1 MAHILLLAAE
11 RFTASDWSR
20 ALTESGY
27 TPRVAATSTAALAWL
42 EAFQFDLV
50 LVEHAP
56 EQGLDGLAFALQA
69 RALPR
74 QSSVPLV
81 LLAGV
86 GEKIALEIMLAVGVD
101 GVLSAPGLG
110 RGAELLDGIEPFLRT
125 GRSASGVWAALA
137 TQKAEG

>member
-1 MAHILLLAAE
+1 MAHILLFAAE
-11 RFTASDWSR
+11 HFTAGDWSR
-20 ALTESGY
+20 ALTESGH
-27 TPRVAATSTAALAWL
+27 TPRVAANATAALAWL

-56 EQGLDGLAFALQA
+56 ERGLDGLAFALQA

-81 LLAGV
+81 LLAEA
-86 GEKIALEIMLAVGVD
+86 GEKIALEVMLAAGVD
-101 GVLSAPGLG
+101 GVLGAPGVG
-110 RGAELLDGIEPFLRT
+110 RGAELLDGVEPFLRQ

-137 TQKAEG
+137 LKRAGG